1 MQGWTTFLSGVQVLA
16 TPTCHHQLHSK
27 VISRV
32 LIYTDQKRSTGK
44 IIIKNN
50 IADGLTKQMKYFWPG
65 CVFWLLIKLLA
76 EQADLWPMPQKGMF
90 IQVPYV
96 KVRCSIWSIMGE
108 ILKTGW
114 RFWWNCWQISR
125 KRAIQSFSNLI
136 NTWTKINY
144 IMFNALIRKGEENNK
159 CCMLKTNCD

>member
-50 IADGLTKQMKYFWPG
+50 SRWINKADEIFLTWM
-65 CVFWLLIKLLA
+65 CVLA
-76 EQADLWPMPQKGMF
+76 TN
-90 IQVPYV
+90 
-96 KVRCSIWSIMGE
+96 
-108 ILKTGW
+108 KTTGGAG
-114 RFWWNCWQISR
+114 RSLTNAS
-125 KRAIQSFSNLI
+125 KRHVYSSSLC
-136 NTWTKINY
+136 KSE
-144 IMFNALIRKGEENNK
+144 MFNMKHYG
-159 CCMLKTNCD
+159 